1 MYRRERHPYLPGMDA
16 ATLAGTVSTVLFAA
30 ANLPMV
36 VKAVRSGDLRS
47 YSLSALVLGNV
58 GNLVHTLYVVSLPF
72 GPIWVLHGFYLATM
86 AIMLALYALSVH
98 PRRSPRGGAAGGQ
111 EPAPGDSAATA
122 VRFPHGGQHRRARAS
137 SDGIPVR

>member
-1 MYRRERHPYLPGMDA
+1 MYPGGRHPLLPCMDA

-47 YSLSALVLGNV
+47 YSPSALVLGNV
-58 GNLVHTLYVVSLPF
+58 GNLVYTVYVVSLPF

-86 AIMLALYALSVH
+86 AIMLALYALSLH
-98 PRRSPRGGAAGGQ
+98 PRRGRRSRRHPRHNEG
-111 EPAPGDSAATA
+111 
-122 VRFPHGGQHRRARAS
+122 HG
-137 SDGIPVR
+137 

>member
-1 MYRRERHPYLPGMDA
+1 MDA

-47 YSLSALVLGNV
+47 YSASALILGNV
-58 GNLVHTLYVVSLPF
+58 GNLVYTVYVVSLPF

-86 AIMLALYALSVH
+86 AIMLVLYAVSMRG
-98 PRRSPRGGAAGGQ
+98 PRRRSRSRPPSRVLEPEPGAHAHRAAGASRGGDRATTMAA
-111 EPAPGDSAATA
+111 
-122 VRFPHGGQHRRARAS
+122 
-137 SDGIPVR
+137 